1 MTRNVVHASSEDKVD
16 FVDCLVIE
24 HFPISGGRRKAR
36 RVARLIDQ
44 RRGIVTAPH
53 RAPRRA
59 RTSPRPRSARVRR
72 EARSSSAAEANSDG
86 PPGPKP
92 PSAPH
97 KPEESR
103 GLDLPRGPRNDP
115 RAEVLRLRVEE
126 WTPDGRDRPVRFVA
140 IRLWFRAQDGTYRP
154 TQKGTTL
161 RTGEL
166 LDVIEWL
173 TGAARE
179 LGIEVQS

>member
-1 MTRNVVHASSEDKVD
+1 
-16 FVDCLVIE
+16 
-24 HFPISGGRRKAR
+24 
-36 RVARLIDQ
+36 
-44 RRGIVTAPH
+44 
-53 RAPRRA
+53 
-59 RTSPRPRSARVRR
+59 
-72 EARSSSAAEANSDG
+72 
-86 PPGPKP
+86 
-92 PSAPH
+92 
-97 KPEESR
+97 
-103 GLDLPRGPRNDP
+103 
-115 RAEVLRLRVEE
+115 VEE